1 MKNNF
6 KLSDFK
12 KNNYSIINIS
22 SNVLKNKIDTKTL
35 LRSWDYLKL
44 DKYIKNKFKYRYR
57 AYSKFLYSY
66 EDKLL
71 KKLQNKGFNQ
81 SKNNN
86 ILFGNVNRKFSDISD
101 STLEN
106 SIFQNIINYD
116 IKILKKIN
124 SNIKKVTLGIH
135 QIRIKTKVNNP
146 GIPAPEGVHCD
157 GHNYLFQHL
166 IYKKNVYGGLTVL
179 FKNNLPIDAKS
190 MDNALDTIIVNDKKL
205 MHFATPINVKNE
217 KKQGYRDML
226 LVDFKINK

>member
-6 KLSDFK
+6 DLKEFK
-12 KNNYSIINIS
+12 KKNYSIINIS
-22 SNVLKNKIDTKTL
+22 SNVLKSKKDTKTL
-35 LRSWDYLKL
+35 LKSWDNLKL
-44 DKYIKNKFKYRYR
+44 DIYIKNKFKYRYR
-57 AYSKFLYSY
+57 AYSKFSYSY

-71 KKLQNKGFNQ
+71 NKLKNQGFNQ
-81 SKNNN
+81 SKKNN
-86 ILFGNVNRKFSDISD
+86 ILFGNVNRKFSDISNL
-101 STLEN
+101 TLEN
-106 SIFQNIINYD
+106 SIFKNIINYD

-124 SNIKKVTLGIH
+124 PNIKIVTLGIH
-135 QIRIKTKVNNP
+135 QIRIKTKKNNP

-190 MDNALDTIIVNDKKL
+190 MDDFMDTVVVNDKKL

-217 KKQGYRDML
+217 KNHGYRDML